1 MSLDAVHIRPVHTVQ
16 VTDTDRKA
24 RYRNV
29 EREIILHRKLIMERT
44 ESHNPVRTALRQE
57 IIGFAFMHSEEHT
70 GKRYLRLIT
79 ERERKILDPEI
90 IARHG

>member
-57 IIGFAFMHSEEHT
+57 IIGFAFMHREEHT
-70 GKRYLRLIT
+70 GTR
-79 ERERKILDPEI
+79 
-90 IARHG
+90 

>member
-1 MSLDAVHIRPVHTVQ
+1 MRLDAVHIRPVHTVQ

-57 IIGFAFMHSEEHT
+57 IIGLAFMH
-70 GKRYLRLIT
+70 
-79 ERERKILDPEI
+79 
-90 IARHG
+90 

>member
-1 MSLDAVHIRPVHTVQ
+1 MRLDAVHIRPVHTVQ

-57 IIGFAFMHSEEHT
+57 INRVRLYA
-70 GKRYLRLIT
+70 LRSSTPANGIS
-79 ERERKILDPEI
+79 
-90 IARHG
+90 A